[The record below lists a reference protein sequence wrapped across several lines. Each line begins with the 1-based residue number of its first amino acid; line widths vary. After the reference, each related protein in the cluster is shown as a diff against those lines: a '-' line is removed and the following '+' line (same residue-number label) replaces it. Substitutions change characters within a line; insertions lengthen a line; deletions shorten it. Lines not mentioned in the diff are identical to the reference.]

1 MNNKVEILWTEL
13 HNSKASGLLKRL
25 FSGEFAIRIYCV
37 YNKQNRSFGIGL
49 SFPKT
54 IKVNLMPFSS
64 LSKLKIE
71 IFEDTSFENSA
82 ILCATIDDSD
92 RYDIFSCLCEN
103 VINALYRCSSIK
115 EAVKTF
121 VNTLL
126 YWKSLFDISR
136 TKGLSKEEQ
145 QGLYGELHFLEMCL
159 KHKPDRLLEIL
170 QSYVGCNRALRDFQG
185 KNWALEVKTTASNS
199 RQELTINGERQLD
212 DSLIEKLFLYHCLVD
227 ASQNSGESLI
237 DIIHSI
243 RGLIHLNP
251 YLVSLF
257 NSKLFEAGYNDE
269 DENLYRNK
277 YYKIRNDSFYHIHG
291 DFPRICE
298 NELRQG
304 VENLTYSITTAQCD
318 SYIVLQSIILN
329 NCTCYD

>member
-1 MNNKVEILWTEL
+1 MNNKVEMLWAEL

-25 FSGEFAIRIYCV
+25 FSGEFAIRVYCV
-37 YNKQNRSFGIGL
+37 YNKHNRSFGIGL
-49 SFPKT
+49 SFPKK

-92 RYDIFSCLCEN
+92 RYGIFSCLCEN
-103 VINALYRCSSIK
+103 VINALYQCPSIK
-115 EAVKTF
+115 EAVNTF
-121 VNTLL
+121 VNMLL

-136 TKGLSKEEQ
+136 AKGLSKEEQ
-145 QGLYGELHFLEMCL
+145 LGLYGELHFLEMCL
-159 KHKPDRLLEIL
+159 KHKPDRHLEIL

-185 KNWALEVKTTASNS
+185 KSWALEVKTTASNS
-199 RQELTINGERQLD
+199 RQKLTINGERQLD

-237 DIIHSI
+237 DIIQSI
-243 RGLIHLNP
+243 RRILHINP
-251 YLVSLF
+251 YQVSLF

-269 DENLYRNK
+269 DEHLYRNK
-277 YYKIRNDSFYHIHG
+277 YYKIRNDSFYRIHG

-298 NELRQG
+298 NELRHG

-318 SYIVLQSIILN
+318 SYIVPQSTILD
-329 NCTCYD
+329 NCTYYD